1 MCSIY
6 KCVHVRAY
14 IWLRKCFFSYP
25 KVDICFSAIPWR
37 EHNTFTQIDDNISF
51 VIDKFTYL
59 NLIVLAYWK
68 QQSTSRRAV
77 LLTLIR
83 LVPRQPV
90 VTLTPLCCE
99 LSEETTKINVLV
111 SQRRG
116 GSRGVHPAPPPLP
129 LTWKKCDFW
138 GVKSWFFT
146 RNTPNIF
153 EPPSA
158 RRNYFK
164 CTSLTWNP
172 GSTPAIYR
180 TGRKHTNHY
189 SIHLELL
196 WFYSMPRPFSI

>member
-90 VTLTPLCCE
+90 VTLTTLCCE

-116 GSRGVHPAPPPLP
+116 GSRGVHPAPPPP
-129 LTWKKCDFW
+129 LNLKKM
-138 GVKSWFFT
+138 WFLGGKIV
-146 RNTPNIF
+146 IF
-153 EPPSA
+153 HTKYPKHFRASLRSA
-158 RRNYFK
+158 QLF
-164 CTSLTWNP
+164 
-172 GSTPAIYR
+172 
-180 TGRKHTNHY
+180 
-189 SIHLELL
+189 
-196 WFYSMPRPFSI
+196 